1 MSSLLCIFK
10 MEAAMKKLEGVVSAL
25 VTPFDDGDNIR
36 EDSIR
41 RIINYNLKNGVS
53 GFYVCGST
61 GESLLLTLDERKR
74 ILEIVKDEVK
84 DRAFIIANIG
94 CMGTKFSIE
103 LAKHA
108 EETGV
113 DAISSFPPIYYKFS
127 FDEIKQYYFDIANSV
142 NVPLIIY
149 YIPSFTNV
157 EMSLENFSELLEHKN
172 IIGVKFTSMN
182 LFMLER
188 IKALSNKT
196 IFNGFDEV
204 FLGGLSLGA
213 DGMIGSTCNI
223 VPAIIR
229 AIYDSFR
236 SKEMEKAYI
245 YQQKL
250 NEIINDIKD
259 FGIIPATKAILSLI
273 GIECGKPR
281 KPFKALEEEEIARL
295 SSLMKSWDID
305 FRL

>member
-1 MSSLLCIFK
+1 
-10 MEAAMKKLEGVVSAL
+10 
-25 VTPFDDGDNIR
+25 
-36 EDSIR
+36 
-41 RIINYNLKNGVS
+41 
-53 GFYVCGST
+53 
-61 GESLLLTLDERKR
+61 
-74 ILEIVKDEVK
+74 
-84 DRAFIIANIG
+84 
-94 CMGTKFSIE
+94 MGTKFSIE

-127 FDEIKQYYFDIANSV
+127 FDEIKEYYFDIADSV

-172 IIGVKFTSMN
+172 IMGVKFTSMN

-229 AIYDSFR
+229 GIYDSFR

-281 KPFKALEEEEIARL
+281 KPFKALGKEEIARL

>member
-61 GESLLLTLDERKR
+61 GESLLLTLDERKKV
-74 ILEIVKDEVK
+74 LEIVKDEVK

-127 FDEIKQYYFDIANSV
+127 FDEIKQYYFDIADSV

>member
-1 MSSLLCIFK
+1 
-10 MEAAMKKLEGVVSAL
+10 MKKLEGVFSAL

-127 FDEIKQYYFDIANSV
+127 FDEIKEYYFDIADSV

-149 YIPSFTNV
+149 YIPYFTNV

-172 IIGVKFTSMN
+172 IMGVKFTSMN

-196 IFNGFDEV
+196 VFNGFDEV

-250 NEIINDIKD
+250 NKIINDIKD

-281 KPFKALEEEEIARL
+281 KPFKALGKEEIARL

>member
-61 GESLLLTLDERKR
+61 GESLLLTLDERKKV
-74 ILEIVKDEVK
+74 LEIVKDEVK

-127 FDEIKQYYFDIANSV
+127 FDEIKQYYFDIADSV

-172 IIGVKFTSMN
+172 IMGVKFTSMN

-196 IFNGFDEV
+196 VFNGFDEV

-223 VPAIIR
+223 IPAIIR
-229 AIYDSFR
+229 AIYDSFK

-281 KPFKALEEEEIARL
+281 KPFKALGEEEIARL
-295 SSLMKSWDID
+295 SSLMKSWNID

>member
-1 MSSLLCIFK
+1 
-10 MEAAMKKLEGVVSAL
+10 MKKLEGVVSAL
-25 VTPFDDGDNIR
+25 VTPFDENDNVR

-74 ILEIVKDEVK
+74 ILEIVNDEVK

-127 FDEIKQYYFDIANSV
+127 FDEIKEYYFDIADSV

-172 IIGVKFTSMN
+172 IMGVKFTSMN

>member
-1 MSSLLCIFK
+1 MRRSLIKTNHATFCPLLPISLLK
-10 MEAAMKKLEGVVSAL
+10 NNKDMEQNIKQTLLDSIGTVYEKSENCKLEADFYSKVEAELAIISDYFKVSQ
-25 VTPFDDGDNIR
+25 
-36 EDSIR
+36 
-41 RIINYNLKNGVS
+41 KQ
-53 GFYVCGST
+53 
-61 GESLLLTLDERKR
+61 
-74 ILEIVKDEVK
+74 
-84 DRAFIIANIG
+84 AFIIANIG

-127 FDEIKQYYFDIANSV
+127 FDEIKEYYFDIADSV

-172 IIGVKFTSMN
+172 IMGVKFTSMN

-259 FGIIPATKAILSLI
+259 FGIIPATKVILSLI

>member
-127 FDEIKQYYFDIANSV
+127 FDEIKEYYFDIADSV

-172 IIGVKFTSMN
+172 IMGVKFTSMN

-259 FGIIPATKAILSLI
+259 FGIIPATKVILSLI

>member
-1 MSSLLCIFK
+1 
-10 MEAAMKKLEGVVSAL
+10 MKKLEGVVSAL

-229 AIYDSFR
+229 GIYDSFR

>member
-1 MSSLLCIFK
+1 
-10 MEAAMKKLEGVVSAL
+10 MKKLEGVFSAL
-25 VTPFDDGDNIR
+25 VTPFDDGGNIR

-108 EETGV
+108 EATGV

-127 FDEIKQYYFDIANSV
+127 FDEIKEYYFDIADSV

-172 IIGVKFTSMN
+172 IMGVKFTSMN

-196 IFNGFDEV
+196 VFNGFDEV

-250 NEIINDIKD
+250 NKIINDIKD

-281 KPFKALEEEEIARL
+281 KPFKALGKEEIARL

>member
-229 AIYDSFR
+229 GIYDSFR

>member
-1 MSSLLCIFK
+1 
-10 MEAAMKKLEGVVSAL
+10 MKKLEGVVSAL

-127 FDEIKQYYFDIANSV
+127 FDEIKEYYFDIADSV

-172 IIGVKFTSMN
+172 IMGVKFTSMN

-229 AIYDSFR
+229 GIYDSFR

-281 KPFKALEEEEIARL
+281 KPFKALGKEEIARL

>member
-127 FDEIKQYYFDIANSV
+127 FDEIKEYYFDIADSV

-172 IIGVKFTSMN
+172 IMGVKFTSMN

-229 AIYDSFR
+229 GIYDSFR

-281 KPFKALEEEEIARL
+281 KPFKALGKEEIARL

>member
-108 EETGV
+108 EEVGV

-172 IIGVKFTSMN
+172 IMGVKFTSMN

-229 AIYDSFR
+229 GIYDSFR

-281 KPFKALEEEEIARL
+281 KPFKALGKEEIARL

>member
-229 AIYDSFR
+229 GIYDSFR

-281 KPFKALEEEEIARL
+281 KPFKALGKEEIARL

>member
-1 MSSLLCIFK
+1 
-10 MEAAMKKLEGVVSAL
+10 MKKLEGVVSAL
-25 VTPFDDGDNIR
+25 VTPFDENDNIR

-53 GFYVCGST
+53 GFYACGST
-61 GESLLLTLDERKR
+61 GESLLLTLDERKKV
-74 ILEIVKDEVK
+74 LEIVKDEVK

-113 DAISSFPPIYYKFS
+113 DAVSSFPPIYYKFS
-127 FDEIKQYYFDIANSV
+127 FDEIKQYYFDIADSV

-172 IIGVKFTSMN
+172 IMGVKFTSMN

-196 IFNGFDEV
+196 VFNGFDEV

-229 AIYDSFR
+229 AIYDSFK

-250 NEIINDIKD
+250 NEVINDIKD

-281 KPFKALEEEEIARL
+281 KPFKALGEEEIARL
-295 SSLMKSWDID
+295 SSLMKSWNID

>member
-1 MSSLLCIFK
+1 
-10 MEAAMKKLEGVVSAL
+10 MKKLEGVVSAL
-25 VTPFDDGDNIR
+25 VTPFDEKDNVR

-53 GFYVCGST
+53 GFYACGST

-74 ILEIVKDEVK
+74 VLEIVKDEVK

-108 EETGV
+108 EEVGV

-127 FDEIKQYYFDIANSV
+127 FDEIKQYYFDIADSV

-172 IIGVKFTSMN
+172 IMGVKFTSMN

-196 IFNGFDEV
+196 VFNGFDEV

-223 VPAIIR
+223 IPAIIR
-229 AIYDSFR
+229 AIYDSFK

-281 KPFKALEEEEIARL
+281 KPFKALGEEEIARL
-295 SSLMKSWDID
+295 SSLMKSWNID